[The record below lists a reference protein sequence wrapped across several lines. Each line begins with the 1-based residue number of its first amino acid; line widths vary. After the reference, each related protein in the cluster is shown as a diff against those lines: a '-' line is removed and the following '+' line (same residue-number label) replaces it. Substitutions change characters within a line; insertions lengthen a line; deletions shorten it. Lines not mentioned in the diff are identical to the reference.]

1 MLDLIS
7 WRTHLAASTVDDSC
21 AMAARAAANK
31 LQAYTEEK
39 KQHASRFLKAVR
51 VLDPKQLAALDI
63 SSYASLKAD
72 LRLSDD
78 CDQEWPIYI
87 GLAGDIGQSTPAPLS
102 FWKAVQQRVPN
113 LAARAILLL
122 QVPINS
128 ADVERSFSGYN
139 QLLTA
144 QRQSLK
150 EESIAGLL
158 KLYFNRM

>member
-1 MLDLIS
+1 M
-7 WRTHLAASTVDDSC
+7 
-21 AMAARAAANK
+21 
-31 LQAYTEEK
+31 
-39 KQHASRFLKAVR
+39 R

-87 GLAGDIGQSTPAPLS
+87 GLAGDIGQSTPAPLA